1 MNSDQPL
8 LPEDFSNNQTIH
20 ESGTNRREFLR
31 VASLAALSLPFAR
44 YARAAKAASSC
55 IVIGA
60 GFAGLS
66 AAYRLSQAGWK
77 VTVLEARDR
86 PGGRTWSYRFPQAP
100 ELVCE
105 MGGEW
110 IGKHQDHIRGLCSEL
125 NVRLE
130 PHAYRL
136 WVLQAGQLK
145 RPGEWQFSPAAHAAW
160 NKFLAQWKT
169 ENAEQKAKMDQY
181 DWWAW
186 LRKIGFP
193 EKDLQLREMIDSTDI
208 GESTRSASALTEA
221 ESYAEENYLSPTETD
236 EMDFHV
242 VGGNTNLVNAVI
254 SRLSAGTVH
263 LNSPVV
269 SITERLGTVTVAT
282 AKEKFVADACV
293 FAAPSSVIP
302 SIRFDP
308 PLPPA
313 QSAAAEELEYGRIIK
328 TQILCHNRFWGA
340 ADFSLFSDET
350 SQQYF
355 HTTQGQIGPN
365 GILCSYAVGDRAD
378 VLAAQ
383 TDARRQEIVTNDLV
397 AAFPDAATSVFA
409 TYAKA
414 WQDDPY
420 VHGAYAVY
428 HPGQW
433 PRVRQDLHRAHGKVL
448 FAGEHLSADSQGFMD
463 GAIETGSDAAKALLG

>member
-1 MNSDQPL
+1 MSKNRVTRR
-8 LPEDFSNNQTIH
+8 DFL
-20 ESGTNRREFLR
+20 GG
-31 VASLAALSLPFAR
+31 AALAVCNLPLGR
-44 YARAAKAASSC
+44 YAFAARPVHSC
-55 IVIGA
+55 IVVGA
-60 GFAGLS
+60 GLAGLS
-66 AAYRLSQAGWK
+66 AAYRLTQAGWN

-86 PGGRTWSYRFPQAP
+86 PGGRAWSYRFPEAP

-110 IGKHQDHIRGLCSEL
+110 IGKHQDHIMDLCTEL
-125 NVRLE
+125 KVPLE
-130 PHAYRL
+130 PHAYKL

-145 RPGEWQFSPAAHAAW
+145 KPGEWQFSAAAHTAW
-160 NKFLAQWKT
+160 DKFVAQWKRET
-169 ENAEQKAKMDQY
+169 PVQRAEMDQY

-208 GESTRSASALTEA
+208 GESSRVASALVEA
-221 ESYAEENYLSPTETD
+221 ESYVEEDYLNPDETD
-236 EMDFHV
+236 DMDFHV
-242 VGGNTNLVNAVI
+242 VGGNTNLVNAI
-254 SRLSAGTVH
+254 IARLPAGTLR

-269 SITERLGTVTVAT
+269 SITERAGMVTVAT
-282 AKEKFVADACV
+282 AHEKFSADSCV

-308 PLPPA
+308 PLIAA
-313 QSAAAEELEYGRIIK
+313 QAQAAEELEYGRIIK
-328 TQILCHNRFWGA
+328 TQILCHSRFWGA
-340 ADFSLFSDET
+340 ENFSLFSDET

-355 HTTQGQIGPN
+355 HTTQGQPGPR

-378 VLAAQ
+378 VLASQ
-383 TDARRQEIVTNDLV
+383 TDARRQEIVTRDLRAV
-397 AAFPDAATSVFA
+397 SDEAATSVFA

-433 PRVRQDLHRAHGKVL
+433 LRVRHDLHRAHGKVL
-448 FAGEHLSADSQGFMD
+448 FAGEHLSVGSQGFMD
-463 GAIETGSDAAKALLG
+463 GAIETGEAAAKALLG